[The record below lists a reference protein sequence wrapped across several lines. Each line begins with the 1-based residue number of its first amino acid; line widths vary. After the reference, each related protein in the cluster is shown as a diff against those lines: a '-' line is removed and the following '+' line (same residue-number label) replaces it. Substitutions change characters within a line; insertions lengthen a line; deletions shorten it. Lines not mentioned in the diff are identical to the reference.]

1 MALSAKTINVVK
13 ATAPV
18 VAEHALQITST
29 FYNRMFEHNPEVN
42 VFFNKAHQVA
52 GRQPRAL
59 ADSVIQYALHI
70 DDLGALGSLVERI
83 AHRHC
88 ALSIK
93 PEHYGI
99 VHSNLMAAI
108 GEVLGDAVTPEIGEG
123 WSEAVLALA
132 GVCIDAEEKLYQ
144 EAESKIGGW
153 RYEREFKVS
162 AKTPVA
168 DEAVKLTF
176 TPTDGYT
183 GNFEYNAGQYLTIRI
198 PETDQAPRHYCLV
211 SAPNT
216 TNELA
221 VAVRRD
227 GHGIYSNYIHDQM
240 KEGDK
245 VLLGAPMG
253 VWCNDDADDS
263 NIAFVTGGIGT
274 APMLSFI
281 DTYGDKV
288 KAGVVVNRTPESTPF
303 RQELE
308 ESSANLKF
316 FETDTGAGR
325 PDLNE
330 QAQFLI
336 DTAGQDAKFFVC
348 GPDSLM
354 AATIEALSAKGAQ
367 KIFTN
372 IYGTGTLE
380 TNLEADQ
387 AAEAKCPFH

>member
-1 MALSAKTINVVK
+1 MALSAKAINVVK

-29 FYNRMFEHNPEVN
+29 FYNKMFDNNPEVN
-42 VFFNKAHQVA
+42 TFFNKAHQVA

-70 DDLGALGSLVERI
+70 DDLGALGPLVERI

-88 ALSIK
+88 ALSVK

-144 EAESKIGGW
+144 VAESKVGGW

-162 AKTPVA
+162 TKSRVA

-183 GNFEYNAGQYLTIRI
+183 GSFEYNAGQYLTVRI

-216 TNELA
+216 TNELS

-227 GHGIYSNYIHDQM
+227 GHGVYSNYIHDQM

-263 NIAFVTGGIGT
+263 NIAFVTGGIGC

-288 KAGVVVNRTPESTPF
+288 KAGVVVNRTAETTPF
-303 RQELE
+303 RKELE
-308 ESSANLKF
+308 ESGADLNF
-316 FETDTGAGR
+316 FETQTGAGR

-336 DTAGQDAKFFVC
+336 DTVGKDAKFFVC

-354 AATIEALSAKGAQ
+354 ADTIEALSAKGAQ

-372 IYGTGTLE
+372 IYGTGTLD
-380 TNLEADQ
+380 TNLEADK